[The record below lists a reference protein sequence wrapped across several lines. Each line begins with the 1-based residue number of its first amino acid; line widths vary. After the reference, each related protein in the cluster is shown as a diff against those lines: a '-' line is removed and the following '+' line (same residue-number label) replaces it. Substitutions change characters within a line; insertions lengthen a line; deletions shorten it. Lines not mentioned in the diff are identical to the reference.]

1 MWFVYIYV
9 ICGSLWHTIKII
21 KFYSVI
27 TGKGES
33 CLKADPKYVS
43 EVYDEMAKTFDEK
56 LVGHLGY
63 KVKNRIFLKMGFK
76 LLFL

>member
-1 MWFVYIYV
+1 
-9 ICGSLWHTIKII
+9 
-21 KFYSVI
+21 VI